1 MSAPMAPVSS
11 TRRPAW
17 LPAAVLL
24 GGATLAGLAVAW
36 LLGARAWWAYLG
48 VVLAIV
54 LGMGYAERLWEQR
67 KAPRPPRARGR
78 LKIIPGGKA
87 GYDLEKD
94 DPEHRQRW
102 LM

>member
-1 MSAPMAPVSS
+1 MAPHSPS
-11 TRRPAW
+11 RTPPW
-17 LPAAVLL
+17 LPAAGLL
-24 GGATLAGLAVAW
+24 AAIMLAGVALAW

-48 VVLAIV
+48 LVLAV
-54 LGMGYAERLWEQR
+54 LLAAGAVERLRDQR

-78 LKIIPGGKA
+78 LKVIPGGKA
-87 GYDLEKD
+87 GFDLEKD

>member
-1 MSAPMAPVSS
+1 MAPFPSP
-11 TRRPAW
+11 RRTPW

-24 GGATLAGLAVAW
+24 AAATLSGVAIAW
-36 LLGARAWWAYLG
+36 LMGARAWWAYLG
-48 VVLAIV
+48 MVLAVILV
-54 LGMGYAERLWEQR
+54 IGAAERFLAQR
-67 KAPRPPRARGR
+67 ARPRPPRGRGK

-87 GYDLEKD
+87 GFDLEKD

>member
-1 MSAPMAPVSS
+1 MAPLPSRS
-11 TRRPAW
+11 AAW
-17 LPAAVLL
+17 IPVAVQLGAAVLTSLVL
-24 GGATLAGLAVAW
+24 GWAI
-36 LLGARAWWAYLG
+36 GARALWVYVGLMVAVILG
-48 VVLAIV
+48 I
-54 LGMGYAERLWEQR
+54 GYAERFWTRR